1 MHVVFDTNVLVSA
14 LLIEN
19 STPARAFLAA
29 LDHGEILLSEALG
42 FEIQRILR
50 KRKFSRYSTADS
62 VMNSWSRW
70 CRRRRLSKSIKKS
83 LFAVT
88 LRIT

>member
-1 MHVVFDTNVLVSA
+1 MRVVFDTNVLVSA

-50 KRKFSRYSTADS
+50 KRKFSRYITAEQRDEFM
-62 VMNSWSRW
+62 VALVQAATLVEVKEEITV
-70 CRRRRLSKSIKKS
+70 CRDPHG
-83 LFAVT
+83 
-88 LRIT
+88 